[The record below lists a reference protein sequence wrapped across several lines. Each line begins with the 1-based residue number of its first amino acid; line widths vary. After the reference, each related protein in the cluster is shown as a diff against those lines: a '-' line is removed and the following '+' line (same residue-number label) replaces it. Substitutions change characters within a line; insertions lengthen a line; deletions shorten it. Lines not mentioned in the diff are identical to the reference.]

1 METIRNRPRVFLS
14 YSNSDSAFI
23 DALYNDLHNCHIEP
37 WRDTLDIRHGEPWLD
52 AIFESG
58 IPTCDCVL
66 VYLTDAALESPIVK
80 KEIDAGILQKLKDK
94 RVAFLPYVSNA
105 DVRSRLRAD
114 IQTLQSPE
122 WNRDN
127 YLALL
132 PRVVAEIW
140 HSYLDRSLTSAI
152 QEEHT
157 KRVETELALEQ
168 LRKTQEARPFSPSEE
183 ADFRFIWKCVDRY
196 EPIVFLE
203 TERQGKEERVLKSYP
218 FEIHIGSFVVQLA
231 SGNTRTLNWRKKVD
245 LLFQIFKDNLPDR
258 KSLPKGTS
266 VGLEGVPDIDPELSM
281 YGLLQPEAQQPPPLE
296 TTLSRVLIVPSRAQ
310 VFSDKMARFRYW
322 LLYNECLPGIVKWRP
337 GSTNNDADH

>member
-1 METIRNRPRVFLS
+1 MGIVKNKPRVFLS
-14 YSNSDSAFI
+14 YSKSDATFI
-23 DALYNDLHNCHIEP
+23 DTVDGDLRNCYIEP
-37 WRDTLDIRHGEPWLD
+37 WRDTLEIRHGEPWLD

-66 VYLTDAALESPIVK
+66 VYLTDASIQSPIVK

-94 RVAFLPYVSNA
+94 RIAFLPYVSSE

-114 IQTLQSPE
+114 IQALQTLE

-127 YLALL
+127 YHVLL

-140 HSYLDRSLTSAI
+140 RSYLDRSLASAI

-157 KRVETELALEQ
+157 KRVEAELELER

-203 TERQGKEERVLKSYP
+203 TEKQGKEERVLKSYP
-218 FEIHIGSFVVQLA
+218 FEMHIGSFVVQLA
-231 SGNTRTLNWRKKVD
+231 SGGTRTLNWRKKVD
-245 LLFQIFKDNLPDR
+245 LLFQAFKDNLPDR
-258 KSLPKGTS
+258 KSLPQGTS
-266 VGLEGVPDIDPELSM
+266 LGLKDVPDIEPELSM
-281 YGLLQPEAQQPPPLE
+281 YGLLQPEAQQPPLE
-296 TTLSRVLIVPSRAQ
+296 TTLSHVLIVPSRAQ

-322 LLYNECLPGIVKWRP
+322 LLYNECLPGTVKWRP
-337 GSTNNDADH
+337 GSTNNDADQ